1 MVVTMGGAR
10 NSEQVLL
17 NIDHVQQRHTWDC
30 GLACIMMVLS
40 PQSRTRFSARLYQ
53 ICQEEGF
60 DKSTW
65 SIDLA
70 YLLQRFGIKHRYMTV
85 TLGVDPGFSTESFYD
100 HVLSKDAQ
108 RVLDRFREAGNQ
120 GVVVEQG
127 AVTLNNVISHLREEG
142 PVILLT
148 NAHLLIC
155 IRCARAMPHLR
166 SCLPCSPPY
175 QGHYILLIGFDLKK
189 NHMYYR
195 NPSFKNRICSI
206 SFSKLDEARQ
216 SYGTDEDVIFIYSN
230 SKRQNSS

>member
-108 RVLDRFREAGNQ
+108 RVLDRFREAGNH

-155 IRCARAMPHLR
+155 ISTSRY
-166 SCLPCSPPY
+166 SE
-175 QGHYILLIGFDLKK
+175 GHWKK
-189 NHMYYR
+189 NWRFICYYEHVLCVFDSDELGKLFPTYVIR
-195 NPSFKNRICSI
+195 LESSSGSGNGKITHI
-206 SFSKLDEARQ
+206 KVSKYINKLYFQ
-216 SYGTDEDVIFIYSN
+216 ST
-230 SKRQNSS
+230 